1 MGPGRG
7 LLVHGTQLRSTGW
20 QGPWWGGGGKGREA
34 GTAPQPSDERGPWGD
49 MAHWPGGS
57 PAGREAGV
65 SEQERRAVWLQVTA
79 HLSGGDTD
87 KRVIF
92 LTVGTFQALVSASG
106 VLLAFLQLQPP
117 RSPLTWLVSG
127 RKQRRG
133 HCLLLPRAGRSLRAV
148 GPRSHRQQA
157 EGALS
162 PAEKTGFPP
171 RPRPRP
177 TAYIRAGL
185 LGIHARDL
193 TCRG

>member
-1 MGPGRG
+1 MGHSCGAQGGRGPGG
-7 LLVHGTQLRSTGW
+7 AGG
-20 QGPWWGGGGKGREA
+20 WGGAGREA

-117 RSPLTWLVSG
+117 PPLTWLVSG

-171 RPRPRP
+171 RP

-193 TCRG
+193 TCSG